1 VFRRHSDENATAD
14 AAVKDAAPTK
24 TVDNELSQASR
35 KGRPTPTRREAEA
48 ARKRRL
54 GGMPADPKERKVAER
69 SARNAAFDRQRKAL
83 RSGDERNY
91 PARDRGPVASFIRD
105 YVDGRLRLL
114 EFLMPLIVL
123 SYVLLFT
130 ERGSSTGSAVTL
142 AMQIV
147 IVLGVVLVVLLAL
160 RVRSAV
166 RKEFGAEAV
175 RGATMYTVSRAV
187 MPRFLRQPK
196 PRVTFTGKQK

>member
-1 VFRRHSDENATAD
+1 
-14 AAVKDAAPTK
+14 
-24 TVDNELSQASR
+24 
-35 KGRPTPTRREAEA
+35 
-48 ARKRRL
+48 
-54 GGMPADPKERKVAER
+54 MPADPKGRRQAER
-69 SARNAAFDRQRKAL
+69 SARNATADRQRQAL
-83 RSGDERNY
+83 RTGDERNY
-91 PARDRGPVASFIRD
+91 PTRDRGPVAAYIRD

-130 ERGSSTGSAVTL
+130 SRNSSAGSAVTL

-147 IVLGVVLVVLLAL
+147 ICIGVVLVVLLAW
-160 RVRSAV
+160 RVRRAV
-166 RKEFGAEAV
+166 RNEFGAEAV

-196 PRVTFTGKQK
+196 PRVTFMGKAK

>member
-1 VFRRHSDENATAD
+1 VFRRRSDQNATAG
-14 AAVKDAAPTK
+14 AAPADAGATK
-24 TVDNELSQASR
+24 TADDSLSEANK

-54 GGMPADPKERKVAER
+54 SGMPADPKERKQAER
-69 SARNAAFDRQRKAL
+69 SARSASFDRERQAL

-91 PARDRGPVASFIRD
+91 PARDRGPVAAFIRN

-130 ERGSSTGSAVTL
+130 ARNSSIGSSVTL
-142 AMQIV
+142 VMQVV
-147 IVLGVVLVVLLAL
+147 ICVGVVLVVLLAW
-160 RVRSAV
+160 RVRQAV
-166 RKEFGAEAV
+166 RKEFGLEAV

-196 PRVTFTGKQK
+196 PRVTITGKPK

>member
-1 VFRRHSDENATAD
+1 MAD
-14 AAVKDAAPTK
+14 AVPTRTGDDRPGQTEK
-24 TVDNELSQASR
+24 

-54 GGMPADPKERKVAER
+54 GGIPADPKERKAADR
-69 SARNAAFDRQRKAL
+69 AARNAAFDRQRQAL

-91 PARDRGPVASFIRD
+91 PARDRGPVAAFIRD

-130 ERGSSTGSAVTL
+130 ERSSSAGSAVTL
-142 AMQIV
+142 AMQVV
-147 IVLGVVLVVLLAL
+147 ICVGVVLVVLLAY
-160 RVRSAV
+160 RVRRAV
-166 RKEFGAEAV
+166 RKEFGNEAV
-175 RGATMYTVSRAV
+175 RGATMYTISRAV

-196 PRVTFTGKQK
+196 PRLTFTGKQK